1 MISSL
6 NRVFIWLQLQF
17 RVISFDSWTRD
28 THRGILRYQFKA
40 VPTDHSCRE
49 YEVTIVRSMMGGDS
63 QVSRYRWPRAQVL
76 MCQSD
81 SAASHY
87 KSRAPD

>member
-17 RVISFDSWTRD
+17 KVISFQSWTRD

-49 YEVTIVRSMMGGDS
+49 YEVTIVRSMMGGSS
-63 QVSRYRWPRAQVL
+63 QVSRYRWTRAQVL
-76 MCQSD
+76 KCQTD

-87 KSRAPD
+87 KSHAGE

>member
-17 RVISFDSWTRD
+17 RVISFESWTRD

-76 MCQSD
+76 MCQTD

>member
-40 VPTDHSCRE
+40 VPTDPSCRE

>member
-6 NRVFIWLQLQF
+6 NRVFIWLQLQVK
-17 RVISFDSWTRD
+17 VISFDSWTRD

-49 YEVTIVRSMMGGDS
+49 YEVTIVRSMMSGDS
-63 QVSRYRWPRAQVL
+63 QVSRYRWHRAQVL
-76 MCQSD
+76 MCQTD

>member
-6 NRVFIWLQLQF
+6 NRVFQWLQLQF
-17 RVISFDSWTRD
+17 KVISFDRWTRD
-28 THRGILRYQFKA
+28 THKGVLRYQFKA

-49 YEVTIVRSMMGGDS
+49 YEVTIVRSMMGGNS

>member
-17 RVISFDSWTRD
+17 RVISFESWTRD

-49 YEVTIVRSMMGGDS
+49 YEVTIVRSMMSGDS
-63 QVSRYRWPRAQVL
+63 QVFRYRWPRAQVL
-76 MCQSD
+76 KSQSD

>member
-87 KSRAPD
+87 KSRAPN

>member
-6 NRVFIWLQLQF
+6 NRVFQWLQLQF
-17 RVISFDSWTRD
+17 KVISFDRWTRD
-28 THRGILRYQFKA
+28 THKGVLRYQFKA

-49 YEVTIVRSMMGGDS
+49 YQVTIVHSMMGGNS

>member
-17 RVISFDSWTRD
+17 RVISFESWTRD

-49 YEVTIVRSMMGGDS
+49 YEVTIVRSMMSGDS

>member
-6 NRVFIWLQLQF
+6 NRVFIWIQLQF
-17 RVISFDSWTRD
+17 KVISFQSWTRD

-40 VPTDHSCRE
+40 VPTDHSCSE
-49 YEVTIVRSMMGGDS
+49 YEVTIVRSMTVGNS
-63 QVSRYRWPRAQVL
+63 QVSRYRWTRAQVL
-76 MCQSD
+76 KCQTD

-87 KSRAPD
+87 KSNAGE

>member
-40 VPTDHSCRE
+40 LPTDHSCRE

-87 KSRAPD
+87 KSRAPN